1 MQVRGL
7 TARSMKSTIWGA
19 GQELMF
25 AIPTLMECALRVM
38 FLFSAERDGLA
49 TREPKI
55 SRSLGAE
62 ATSRRL
68 KLLEDTNPPLCV
80 TSSAK
85 N

>member
-38 FLFSAERDGLA
+38 FLFSAEMA